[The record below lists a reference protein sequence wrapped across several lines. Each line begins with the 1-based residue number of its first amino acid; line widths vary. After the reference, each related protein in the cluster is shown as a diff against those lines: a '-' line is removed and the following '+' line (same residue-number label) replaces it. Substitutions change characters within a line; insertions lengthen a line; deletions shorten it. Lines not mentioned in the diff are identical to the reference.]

1 MLGDDYE
8 DGNEDDDDDDDDDDN
23 KNITY
28 NDKNNVTSHAQLWA
42 VIRSEKGTLDDRQ
55 LDQRKD

>member
-28 NDKNNVTSHAQLWA
+28 NDKNNVTSHAQL
-42 VIRSEKGTLDDRQ
+42 
-55 LDQRKD
+55 